1 MGRTPTANCGCN
13 HSKVCNARF
22 PLVLHQNHDE
32 KQVRNGPGSP
42 SSNPAGMNCDQGH
55 KLAEIRRGT
64 AGFCSRPSSMADP
77 FNCS

>member
-22 PLVLHQNHDE
+22 SLVLHQIHAG

-42 SSNPAGMNCDQGH
+42 SSNLLALTGHQGH
-55 KLAEIRRGT
+55 IPAEIRTGT
-64 AGFCSRPSSMADP
+64 AGFCSLPSSMADP
-77 FNCS
+77 LNC